1 MPSQS
6 HILIADDER
15 SIRLML
21 ETGLTLNGFRVTSV
35 RNGREALDA
44 ASAGKFD
51 AVLSDIY
58 MPDLGGLELVDAL
71 RAVDPNLPIVLMTAQ
86 GSLQVAVEAVT
97 RGASDFIGK
106 PFDISAVV
114 DLLRRLLEA
123 RREADATPASSP
135 DLELAQAGLVGR
147 SAPMIG
153 VYKLIAQAAR
163 TDAAVLI
170 LGESGTGKELVARA
184 VHDFSPRRSRPFL
197 SVNCSGLTDTLLE
210 AELFGHTRGAF
221 TGATGERAGLFEA
234 ADGGTLFLDEL
245 ASTSPAF
252 QQSLLRVLQS
262 GEVRRVGST
271 QSRRMNVRVI
281 GASNAP
287 LRDLVASG
295 SFRAD
300 LYYRLS
306 VLSIDLP
313 PLRDRTGDVELLTSH
328 FLKTFRDPAGPPL
341 HLSREA
347 AEALAAHT
355 FPGNV
360 RELENALRRA
370 VALSSGGLVTIDCLP
385 PDIGA
390 RRAKA
395 AVAERPELRLIA
407 DRPNMEELQ
416 RRYLQLILEETGWN
430 RRRAAAVLDLDRRTI
445 QRLIARYQLH
455 GAADP
460 EGEAEPETEEESAE
474 RHMDIA

>member
-1 MPSQS
+1 MSHQS
-6 HILIADDER
+6 HILVADDER

-44 ASAGKFD
+44 MSAAKFD

-123 RREADATPASSP
+123 RREADAVPASEP

-147 SAPMIG
+147 SAPMIV

-163 TDAAVLI
+163 TEATVLI

-184 VHDFSPRRSRPFL
+184 IHDFSSRRARPFL

-287 LRDLVASG
+287 LRDLVAAG
-295 SFRAD
+295 TFRAD

-306 VLSIDLP
+306 VLSVELP
-313 PLRDRTGDVELLTSH
+313 PLRDRTGDVELLTNH
-328 FLKTFRDPAGPPL
+328 FLKTFRDPGDAPL
-341 HLSREA
+341 HLTREA
-347 AEALAAHT
+347 AEALAAHN

-370 VALSSGGLVTIDCLP
+370 RSTDEKATRIFLP
-385 PDIGA
+385 A
-390 RRAKA
+390 RVKCGSF
-395 AVAERPELRLIA
+395 L
-407 DRPNMEELQ
+407 
-416 RRYLQLILEETGWN
+416 
-430 RRRAAAVLDLDRRTI
+430 
-445 QRLIARYQLH
+445 
-455 GAADP
+455 
-460 EGEAEPETEEESAE
+460 
-474 RHMDIA
+474 